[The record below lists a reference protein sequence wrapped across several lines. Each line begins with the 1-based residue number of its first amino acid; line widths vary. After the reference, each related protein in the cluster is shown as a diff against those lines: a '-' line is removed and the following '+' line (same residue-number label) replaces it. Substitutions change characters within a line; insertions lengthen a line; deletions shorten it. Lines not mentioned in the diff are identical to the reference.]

1 MAIGQIDQ
9 LSMTVKHMNETI
21 LTVQAE
27 KNQLASKVAGL
38 EQIVLQLSMF

>member
-1 MAIGQIDQ
+1 
-9 LSMTVKHMNETI
+9 MTVKHMNETI
-21 LTVQAE
+21 STVQTE